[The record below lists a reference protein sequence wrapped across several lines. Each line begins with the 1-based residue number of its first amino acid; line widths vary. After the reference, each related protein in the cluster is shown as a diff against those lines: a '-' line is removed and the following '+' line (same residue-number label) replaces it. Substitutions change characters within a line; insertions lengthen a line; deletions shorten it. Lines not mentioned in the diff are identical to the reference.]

1 MIKLSQSSSPSL
13 FMPCYRPDL
22 EDKRQML
29 SVQSAAN
36 EKTLKQV
43 EDNIL
48 TTLSLAEGNILEN
61 ESAIEALDSSKVHEQ
76 IWMKCCVSITAL
88 SLLTSLHLDF
98 RFPHLLTSS
107 LLAKNIKTKIY

>member
-1 MIKLSQSSSPSL
+1 MKLTRSFSPSL

-29 SVQSAAN
+29 IVQNATN

-61 ESAIEALDSSKVHEQ
+61 GSAIEALDSLKVHEQ
-76 IWMKCCVSITAL
+76 IWMKRYLNVTAL
-88 SLLTSLHLDF
+88 SLLTSVHLDF
-98 RFPHLLTSS
+98 SCPHLLTSS
-107 LLAKNIKTKIY
+107 LLAKNMKTKI